1 MTERTPS
8 GGSRE
13 TVEWRRLSPGELPSP
28 IVRRLP
34 YLELKLEHP
43 ELEPSG
49 IGDRFFPDAVPYE
62 LDGTRRVFY
71 WRPSM
76 ASSAGEP
83 SDWELACA
91 TTHELRGVSSLPADA
106 PRLVTRGDD
115 RTVVAVDGTIGGES
129 TTTVVSSY
137 SVPDV
142 SVENCSDS
150 AVELTVDGA
159 EYSIAAG
166 ERRQIALEERH
177 VELVGEDGESTSVT
191 PEIGVRFPGRR
202 ELHHPAHGA
211 TYRLFPSFDIDVDQL
226 PNPLPIPTA
235 ARELDD
241 TALAEAL
248 GVDLSRRPYPE
259 RVLWQAFAHTAFGRH
274 TGAEPELAQLA
285 TGHIGLRI
293 RESRTE

>member
-1 MTERTPS
+1 MTERTSP

-13 TVEWRRLSPGELPSP
+13 PVEWRQLSPGELPSP
-28 IVRRLP
+28 IARRLP

-49 IGDRFFPDAVPYE
+49 LGDRVFPDAVPYE

-71 WRPSM
+71 WRPSV
-76 ASSAGEP
+76 AAPTEAP
-83 SDWELACA
+83 SNWELACA
-91 TTHELRGVSSLPADA
+91 TTHELRGISSFPGDA
-106 PRLVTRGDD
+106 PRLVTRGDG
-115 RTVVAVDGTIGGES
+115 RTVLAVDGTIGGET
-129 TTTVVSSY
+129 TTTVVSTY

-142 SVENCSDS
+142 SVEGCSDS
-150 AVELTVDGA
+150 AVELTIDGA
-159 EYSIAAG
+159 EYRIAVG

-177 VELVGEDGESTSVT
+177 VELVTEDDGPTSVT

-202 ELHHPAHGA
+202 ELHHPAPGA
-211 TYRLFPSFDIDVDQL
+211 TYRLFPSFGIDVDQL

-235 ARELDD
+235 AGELDD
-241 TALAEAL
+241 TALAEEL

-274 TGAEPELAQLA
+274 TGVEPELTQSP
-285 TGHIGLRI
+285 TGHIVVRTE
-293 RESRTE
+293 ESRTG